1 MPVGCNLYFSSDD
14 INKAKASLKKGQ
26 DYHVEYEILPSGM
39 EALKFK
45 ADLFKSIL
53 KNPNH
58 PNFKL
63 VKDWLNDQI
72 AGTETVKQ
80 EYREKMPKAMALV
93 LEQTPDALGLAVRVP
108 KYRGKRSNA
117 VYDNLKHKTKGDAFA
132 HEILGTAALIEKKWL
147 SKDGEATLQITSTD
161 RVDFGVKFQARYD
174 GAPSDLKDQP
184 RRLTVEADTCI
195 QRREKVIGIDFKYS
209 ESGEYSSYS
218 IDQLKGIKNAI
229 LTGEC
234 TEFNFVTNGRFSEGF
249 TKAVDRI
256 NQDLDKA
263 HRELIETCDEDHE
276 KFRKIRLFEGVNFSG
291 R

>member
-1 MPVGCNLYFSSDD
+1 MPVGCNLYFSNDD
-14 INKAKASLKKGQ
+14 INKAKASLKKGRN
-26 DYHVEYEILPSGM
+26 YYAEYETLPNGM
-39 EALKFK
+39 EVLKFE

-53 KNPNH
+53 KNPKH
-58 PNFKL
+58 PNFKV

-80 EYREKMPKAMALV
+80 EYREKLPKAMALV

-132 HEILGTAALIEKKWL
+132 YEILGTAAFIGKRWV
-147 SKDGEATLQITSTD
+147 STD
-161 RVDFGVKFQARYD
+161 GTMLGINQRDRIDFGVKFQARYD
-174 GAPSDLKDQP
+174 GASSDLEDQP

-195 QRREKVIGIDFKYS
+195 QRKREVIGIDFKYS
-209 ESGEYSSYS
+209 ESGEYGSYEA
-218 IDQLKGIKNAI
+218 DQLEGVKIAI

-234 TEFNFVTNGRFSEGF
+234 TEFNFVTNGVFSKGF
-249 TKAVDRI
+249 AKAVAQI
-256 NQDLDKA
+256 NKELDEADLDNF
-263 HRELIETCDEDHE
+263 EILGEDHE